1 MVKLFDRDLNFNLL
15 NIGFVFGIM
24 SCVLIFYVE
33 SSLGRNFLGLLT
45 GIGFSPV
52 FTTERRDSIKYF
64 LLSAVFISF
73 IFMLLAGFRWPL
85 IIAFFVLAVS
95 AQGEFESRALME
107 KIRSEE

>member
-15 NIGFVFGIM
+15 NIGFVIGIV
-24 SCVLIFYVE
+24 SCFLIFYVE

-52 FTTERRDSIKYF
+52 FTTERINSIRYY

-73 IFMLLAGFRWPL
+73 IFILLAGFRWPL
-85 IIAFFVLAVS
+85 IIAFFVLVVS
-95 AQGEFESRALME
+95 AHGEFESKALLE